1 MEQNTKSQ
9 WSFNERGVI
18 AQTYSELESIPLLEA
33 ARNNYS
39 LPKAS
44 PESCLR
50 SVFQSVEVILLN
62 LTDLVTRATE
72 DIQHENLNAAVVKL
86 AWAGGFGSILSE
98 LCVLPYRLASGSTTL
113 ADRSWL
119 RIEDSPAFQAHTQ
132 AFLPLNQ
139 VFLRFIELHPAQVN
153 EAIADTSVEV
163 PLSRIIQLL
172 KIYAHEVS
180 YWKTSLS
187 EIGVQQEIT
196 SYDAFVGSSYIR
208 EAVLGRKLKGDT
220 FFTQFRGLHQ
230 VPEIITAE
238 LNDHIECAIRS
249 IREESL
255 KTAYL
260 YLRSANILMSV
271 LVGSIDP
278 IAQNL
283 TPSDYHQF
291 RENLGVTSGSHSV
304 TLHFH
309 LFRDLYRQL
318 GTTFLEH
325 IQRSGQAC
333 FDEENLIQIIRLM
346 DEHKLDDSRYF
357 LTHLIINELLT
368 LQTRLDQWR
377 HDHLHLPR
385 NAVGG
390 GGTKSLAGAHDG
402 IEAVK
407 KLRDVAWATDVLR
420 PLAEA
425 RHLGRALPGTEQPLI
440 SNDGNDT
447 PNPLDKVLVKLTGN
461 ITKARFENVQDR
473 VGYFSEKCPFSPPP
487 KRLVSP

>member
-1 MEQNTKSQ
+1 MEQDTKSQ

-44 PESCLR
+44 PESCIR

-62 LTDLVTRATE
+62 LTDLVTRAAE
-72 DIQHENLNAAVVKL
+72 DIEHENLHTAVVKL
-86 AWAGGFGSILSE
+86 AWASDFGSILSE
-98 LCVLPYRLASGSTTL
+98 LCVLPYRLASGRTTSG
-113 ADRSWL
+113 DRFWL
-119 RIEDSPAFQAHTQ
+119 RIEDSPAFQEHSQ
-132 AFLPLNQ
+132 AFLSLNQ
-139 VFLRFIELHPAQVN
+139 VFLRFIEAHPAQVT
-153 EAIADTSVEV
+153 EAIADASVDV

-172 KIYAHEVS
+172 KIYAHEIS
-180 YWKTSLS
+180 YWKTSLY
-187 EIGVQQEIT
+187 EIGIRQQIT
-196 SYDAFVGSSYIR
+196 GYDAFVGSSYIR
-208 EAVLGRKLKGDT
+208 EAVLGRKLNGDT

-238 LNDHIECAIRS
+238 LNDHIEGAIRS
-249 IREESL
+249 IRDESL
-255 KTAYL
+255 NKAYL

-283 TPSDYHQF
+283 TPSDYHKF

-304 TLHFH
+304 TLHYH

-318 GTTFLEH
+318 GTTFLEY

-333 FDEENLIQIIRLM
+333 FGEENLIQMIRLT
-346 DEHKLDDSRYF
+346 DEHRLDDHRHF
-357 LTHLIINELLT
+357 LTHLMTNELLT

-377 HDHLHLPR
+377 QYHLHLPR
-385 NAVGG
+385 NTVGG

-407 KLRDVAWATDVLR
+407 KLRDVARATDALR
-420 PLAEA
+420 LLAEA
-425 RHLGRALPGTEQPLI
+425 RHLGQPI
-440 SNDGNDT
+440 PEKEKHPVSNDFNHHT
-447 PNPLDKVLVKLTGN
+447 SPLDEVLMTLTGN

-473 VGYFSEKCPFSPPP
+473 AGYFSEKCPFAPPE
-487 KRLVSP
+487 KRLV

>member
-1 MEQNTKSQ
+1 MEQDTKSQ

-33 ARNNYS
+33 ARNNHS

-44 PESCLR
+44 PESCIR

-62 LTDLVTRATE
+62 LTDLVTRAAE
-72 DIQHENLNAAVVKL
+72 DIQHENLHTAVVKL
-86 AWAGGFGSILSE
+86 AWASGFGSILSE
-98 LCVLPYRLASGSTTL
+98 LCILPYRLASGSTTSG
-113 ADRSWL
+113 DRSWL
-119 RIEDSPAFQAHTQ
+119 RIEDSPAFQAHSQ
-132 AFLPLNQ
+132 ALLDLNQ
-139 VFLRFIELHPAQVN
+139 VFLRFIEEHPVQVTQ
-153 EAIADTSVEV
+153 AIADSSVDV
-163 PLSRIIQLL
+163 PLSRIIQSL

-180 YWKTSLS
+180 YWKTSLY

-196 SYDAFVGSSYIR
+196 SYDTFVGSSYIR
-208 EAVLGRKLKGDT
+208 EAVLGRKLNGDT

-238 LNDHIECAIRS
+238 LNDHIEYAIRS
-249 IREESL
+249 IRDGSL
-255 KTAYL
+255 NKASL

-283 TPSDYHQF
+283 TPSDYHKF

-304 TLHFH
+304 TLHYHF
-309 LFRDLYRQL
+309 FRDLYRQL

-333 FDEENLIQIIRLM
+333 FGEENLIQIIRLI
-346 DEHKLDDSRYF
+346 DEHKLDDDRHF
-357 LTHLIINELLT
+357 LTHLMVSELLT

-377 HDHLHLPR
+377 HYHLHLPR

-407 KLRDVAWATDVLR
+407 KLRDVARATDALR

-425 RHLGRALPGTEQPLI
+425 RHLGRALQDKEQPPI
-440 SNDGNDT
+440 SNTGNNT
-447 PNPLDKVLVKLTGN
+447 LNPLDEVLVRLTGN

-473 VGYFSEKCPFSPPP
+473 VGHFSEKCPFAPPE
-487 KRLVSP
+487 KRLV